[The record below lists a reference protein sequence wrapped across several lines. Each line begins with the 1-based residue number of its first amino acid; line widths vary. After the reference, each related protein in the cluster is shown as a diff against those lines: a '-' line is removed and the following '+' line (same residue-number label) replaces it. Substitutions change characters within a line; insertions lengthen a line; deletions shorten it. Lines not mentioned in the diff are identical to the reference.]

1 MPKNTFKHISVRDL
15 LLTSMILVPFI
26 PFMLIM
32 GLSFYS
38 HKITLQ
44 KGAIEHMQRVVDDH
58 RHMIDNF
65 LEERRRD
72 IEFVVNSYTF
82 AELSDPDNLKA
93 VFERLKKVSVAFED
107 LGIFNAEGTHV
118 SYQGPYELVGRHY
131 RDAEWFM
138 EVIKSGVFISDVFMG
153 YRQQPHFIIALASGN
168 GSQQWVIRTTI
179 DTQTFERLVGG
190 IHIGKT
196 GEAYIVNT
204 TGELQTSRRSG
215 GRLLSITA
223 DNVHYAMREKT
234 IDSFVQHDDSGEKY
248 LYAMARLKNGA
259 WTLVARQKATEA
271 FATLY
276 ATIYRSAFIFVL
288 GGAAIVLVAF
298 YLTDRIVRR
307 MEGMH
312 SEKETLSRQLIGTSR
327 LAELGEMAAGFA
339 HEINNPLQIIKSE
352 QSLIETLLDEMKADG
367 KLTASPTLT
376 ELEDSFGQINLQISR
391 CAKITQAILK
401 FGRQSEPEAVD
412 IDLHTFLPEVTKM
425 IQQKAS
431 VHGISFDQ
439 RIQPKTMVVH
449 GDPAQLQ
456 QVIMNLLNNAMDAIL
471 SSHGVSGGALAVKA
485 LADDNGFVEIQVTDN
500 GCGISPANLEKVF
513 SPFFT
518 TKPVGEGTGLGLS
531 VCYGIVEGM
540 GGRMEVTSQEGHG
553 TTFTVRL
560 KSTGGPK
567 LEKEI

>member
-1 MPKNTFKHISVRDL
+1 MQKNYVKPNSVRGI

-38 HKITLQ
+38 HKTTLEN
-44 KGAIEHMQRVVDDH
+44 GAIAHMQRVVDDH

-72 IEFVVNSYTF
+72 IEFIVSSYTF

-93 VFERLKKVSVAFED
+93 VFERLKKVSGAFED
-107 LGIFNAEGTHV
+107 LGIFNASGMHV
-118 SYQGPYELVGRHY
+118 SYQGPHQLVGRHY

-138 EVIKSGVFISDVFMG
+138 EVTKSGVYISDVFMG
-153 YRQQPHFIIALASGN
+153 YRQAPHFIIAMASGIDQ
-168 GSQQWVIRTTI
+168 QQWVIRTTI
-179 DTQTFERLVGG
+179 DTKLFERLVGG
-190 IHIGKT
+190 IHIGET
-196 GEAYIVNT
+196 GEAYIVND

-215 GRLLSITA
+215 GGILSITT
-223 DNVHYAMREKT
+223 DNVRYAMRPKT
-234 IDSFVQHDDSGEKY
+234 IVSLIQRDESGENY
-248 LYAMARLKNGA
+248 LYAMASLKEGT
-259 WTLVARQKATEA
+259 WTLVARQKAKEA
-271 FATLY
+271 FVTLY
-276 ATIYRSAFIFVL
+276 ATIYRAAFIFVL
-288 GGAAIVLVAF
+288 GGAAIVVVAF
-298 YLTDRIVRR
+298 YMTDRIVRR
-307 MEGMH
+307 MEKMN
-312 SEKETLSRQLIGTSR
+312 SEKETLSRKLIGTSR

-376 ELEDSFGQINLQISR
+376 ELEDSFDQINLQISR

-439 RIQPKTMVVH
+439 RIQPKTMIVH

-540 GGRMEVTSQEGHG
+540 GGGMEVTSQEGHG

-560 KSTGGPK
+560 KSTG
-567 LEKEI
+567 